1 MITLLAVVLWIV
13 VFAAIA
19 VLHAAWGLG
28 SHWPCESEAVLVRTA
43 GGTPGATK
51 MYPPASCF
59 LVAALLAGVS
69 VWPLFAVGLLPEA
82 WPRWLTLLAGAG
94 IALVFLGTRRG
105 RLHFGVAQALQRGA
119 LRHPRP
125 PLLCA
130 AVPRPRR
137 RLPHPSR
144 SRRSSP

>member
-1 MITLLAVVLWIV
+1 MITPLAVILWV
-13 VFAAIA
+13 VIAAIA

-28 SHWPCESEAVLVRTA
+28 SHWPCESEADLVRTA

-82 WPRWLTLLAGAG
+82 WPRWLTVLAGAG
-94 IALVFLGTRRG
+94 IAAVFVARGVAGYVPAWRRLQSAEPFATLDRHYYAPLCLALGTGFLMILFLRG
-105 RLHFGVAQALQRGA
+105 
-119 LRHPRP
+119 
-125 PLLCA
+125 
-130 AVPRPRR
+130 
-137 RLPHPSR
+137 
-144 SRRSSP
+144 SP